1 MPFQVPLATVQKD
14 FPQFKVVRALTPSE
28 QKAAFEVVD
37 AGGQRLCLKLIAPNY
52 DLGRLQREIHALQ
65 TLSHKNVVS
74 FKEYTYSSKGGQQLH
89 YMIEEFVDGDDL
101 TVSLLAATPWKR
113 DRASDFFAELCDG
126 VGALGAKGVIH
137 RDIKP
142 QNIRVRPTG
151 SPVLIDFG
159 LARHLNLPDLTQT
172 GQGARIGTPIYFA
185 PEQFDGTKN
194 DIDHRTDLFAIG
206 VLLYQAIIGVHPFAV
221 PNMTVPQL
229 RDAVCDS
236 KSFVG
241 HSQFDALP
249 AKWKLLLGKLLAKG
263 RVDRPASADQVAT
276 ILRKLRAE

>member
-1 MPFQVPLATVQKD
+1 MQKD

-37 AGGQRLCLKLIAPNY
+37 ASGHRLCLKLIAPNY

-65 TLSHKNVVS
+65 TLSHRNVVS

-89 YMIEEFVDGDDL
+89 YIIEEYVDGDDL
-101 TVSLLAATPWKR
+101 TASLAVSNPWKR
-113 DRASDFFAELCDG
+113 DRAADFFAELCDG
-126 VGALGAKGVIH
+126 VAALGAKGVIH

-142 QNIRVRPTG
+142 QNVRVRPNG

-159 LARHLNLPDLTQT
+159 LARHLHLPDLTQT

-206 VLLYQAIIGVHPFAV
+206 VLLYQAIVGVHPFAAQ
-221 PNMTVPQL
+221 NMTLQQL
-229 RDAVCDS
+229 RDAVCES
-236 KSFVG
+236 RTFEG
-241 HSQFDALP
+241 QQQFDALP
-249 AKWKLLLGKLLAKG
+249 AKWKLLLGKLLAKS
-263 RVDRPASADQVAT
+263 RVDRPASAEQVAGV
-276 ILRKLRAE
+276 LRKLRSE